1 MELLRGLLDK
11 WSWREVWAEAM
22 NLGVDGLHLVFKALR
37 PEEIVQIVTEKK
49 TKEQMLSV
57 QL

>member
-1 MELLRGLLDK
+1 M
-11 WSWREVWAEAM
+11 WAEAM

-37 PEEIVQIVTEKK
+37 PETRGNRPDCDRDEKK

-57 QL
+57 QP